1 METSWD
7 TATRLPLPPVDT
19 LFPMDVANVATAIY
33 ATLALL
39 VFLYGLFNIKHHRG
53 RIVLLLMVGGLL
65 TVLVEPF
72 LDVIGAAWHPEI
84 GQNTAFE
91 NFGRKIPWW
100 VVAVYLFFFGGLGSL
115 NYLSF
120 ERGVTRKI
128 VWLWFFIPAAVDVVM
143 EEIMMAFDLYYYY
156 GNQPLIVFRE
166 FPLWWA
172 PCNTMGE
179 FLGITALLLL
189 MPYIRGWKML
199 AIPLIF
205 PIADAVGYA
214 LVGLPSMIA
223 VNTQGTP
230 WWLMQL
236 AGVSTFVLA
245 CLVVHAVSL
254 VIASDSPWRSGNTA
268 TLKIST

>member
-1 METSWD
+1 METIWD
-7 TATRLPLPPVDT
+7 TDTRLPLPPIDT
-19 LFPMDVANVATAIY
+19 LFPIGVANVATTIY
-33 ATLALL
+33 ITLALL
-39 VFLYGLFNIKHHRG
+39 VFLYGLFNLKHHHG
-53 RIVLLLMVGGLL
+53 RIVVLLVIGGLL

-72 LDVIGAAWHPEI
+72 LDVIGAAWHPEV

-100 VVAVYLFFFGGLGSL
+100 VVGVYLFFFGGLGSL

-120 ERGVTRKI
+120 ERGVTRKM
-128 VWLWFFIPAAVDVVM
+128 VWLWFCIPVAVDIVM
-143 EEIMMAFDLYYYY
+143 EEIMMSFDLYYYY
-156 GNQPLIVFRE
+156 GHQPLIVFLK

-179 FLGITALLLL
+179 FLGVTTLLFL
-189 MPYIRGWKML
+189 MPYLRGWKL
-199 AIPLIF
+199 LFIPLIF
-205 PIADAVGYA
+205 PVADAVGYG

-223 VNTQGTP
+223 VNTQVTP

-245 CLVVHAVSL
+245 GLVVHAVSL
-254 VIASDSPWRSGNTA
+254 AIASDSPWRKGDTT
-268 TLKIST
+268 TLKLST